1 MKPKVKERKLQ
12 EIKVSMKILFF
23 VPAILFFV
31 SDSEVLSIYIFYWF
45 IVGSNKDLKFL
56 LKKRP
61 IDK

>member
-31 SDSEVLSIYIFYWF
+31 SDSEVLFIYIFYWF